1 MQSFIERTCTDF
13 EKADYYSR
21 IRDLTGFDLSHQ
33 SANIPAPKKEL
44 QPILLFLFYRK

>member
-21 IRDLTGFDLSHQ
+21 IKDLTGFDLSHQ
-33 SANIPAPKKEL
+33 NQNIPVSKKNLEINRL
-44 QPILLFLFYRK
+44 WFEI